1 MIYVF
6 KKFIG
11 FISYTDVIFSLL
23 LVLDCICI
31 FNLLFKK
38 NAITIHAENKLI
50 KDDPIKYNSEDL
62 LDYST
67 HATLLSKE
75 ISNLNLCKSWSIGIV
90 APWGF
95 GKSSFL
101 NLLESEL
108 SKIKGQKFIFLRF
121 NPRNSNE
128 VKNIQKD
135 FFIELCNILK
145 PYNSEFNSMFNEYM
159 KALMVLDNK
168 KIIETI
174 RQLINSNSK
183 ANSKNNISE
192 ALKKLPC
199 KVVII
204 IEDLDRLLASEIIEV
219 FKLIEGNASFPN
231 SVFITAYDKKQ
242 INNVISDKY
251 ADELSLFSDK
261 FFNYEFILPIRPYN
275 TIHLYIEKSILD
287 GLKISDENHALF
299 TAPLRANIDILSKY
313 ILSIRD
319 AKRFINLF
327 LTDYNELKDEV
338 DFRDYL
344 LISLLKYKNPDIHR
358 KLYKKEYLIDDYN
371 YYIINKNIDKNNKY
385 YDIIQRLFPSER
397 NPNEDNYRRIFS
409 VKSFDIYFIN
419 QIYGMLKKEDMKYVL
434 NPENKDFKQRI
445 EKWKNEGKLNDFF
458 EFLDTRNILTFK
470 DKNQLKRFIECS
482 FYISS
487 DIYKIH
493 IYMVI
498 LNLLYKS
505 TAQLF
510 VDKYKFDNVEEY
522 LNIVKKI
529 IQDNPQCHSLLSTLI
544 INHCDGEFREN
555 QILFSKEEL
564 LNYNKTFFLAHLNKN
579 RNIDESHMSML
590 YSCID
595 NLEPD
600 SRKIILDKTCCSM
613 IKEAIIENPNYYI
626 NSFVRLG
633 GASSN
638 PKYVPIACEPFWI
651 QIFNSSKSFSHFVYS
666 EKNNAVTNIECVKN
680 FWKIYK
686 HNDFKIIES
695 EGDWNAEIEIKDN
708 LKGLITLLNN
718 IKKVRDRFYTIKKKY
733 QNKEI
738 NKKIYLEKCNE
749 CLDDL
754 DNIKLGIK
762 LKQRIRVEIENS
774 INEIDK

>member
-1 MIYVF
+1 M
-6 KKFIG
+6 
-11 FISYTDVIFSLL
+11 
-23 LVLDCICI
+23 
-31 FNLLFKK
+31 
-38 NAITIHAENKLI
+38 
-50 KDDPIKYNSEDL
+50 
-62 LDYST
+62 DYST

-75 ISNLNLCKSWSIGIV
+75 ISNLNLCKSWSVGIV

-231 SVFITAYDKKQ
+231 TVFITAYDKKQ

-344 LISLLKYKNPDIHR
+344 
-358 KLYKKEYLIDDYN
+358 
-371 YYIINKNIDKNNKY
+371 
-385 YDIIQRLFPSER
+385 
-397 NPNEDNYRRIFS
+397 
-409 VKSFDIYFIN
+409 
-419 QIYGMLKKEDMKYVL
+419 
-434 NPENKDFKQRI
+434 
-445 EKWKNEGKLNDFF
+445 
-458 EFLDTRNILTFK
+458 
-470 DKNQLKRFIECS
+470 
-482 FYISS
+482 
-487 DIYKIH
+487 
-493 IYMVI
+493 
-498 LNLLYKS
+498 
-505 TAQLF
+505 
-510 VDKYKFDNVEEY
+510 
-522 LNIVKKI
+522 
-529 IQDNPQCHSLLSTLI
+529 
-544 INHCDGEFREN
+544 
-555 QILFSKEEL
+555 
-564 LNYNKTFFLAHLNKN
+564 
-579 RNIDESHMSML
+579 
-590 YSCID
+590 
-595 NLEPD
+595 
-600 SRKIILDKTCCSM
+600 
-613 IKEAIIENPNYYI
+613 
-626 NSFVRLG
+626 
-633 GASSN
+633 
-638 PKYVPIACEPFWI
+638 
-651 QIFNSSKSFSHFVYS
+651 
-666 EKNNAVTNIECVKN
+666 
-680 FWKIYK
+680 
-686 HNDFKIIES
+686 
-695 EGDWNAEIEIKDN
+695 
-708 LKGLITLLNN
+708 
-718 IKKVRDRFYTIKKKY
+718 
-733 QNKEI
+733 
-738 NKKIYLEKCNE
+738 
-749 CLDDL
+749 
-754 DNIKLGIK
+754 
-762 LKQRIRVEIENS
+762 
-774 INEIDK
+774 